1 MKSLLVFSLLVA
13 ALFVPN
19 LASATPG
26 TSQVTVNDSTF
37 DVNYDATG
45 LEVTGIDADVDSSSL
60 IVVVN
65 LTDVSGTLVIT
76 LDRNFFDSKTNG
88 EDADFIVLLDGG
100 TQAVTTESSDD
111 VSRTLTIQVPADTL
125 SLDIIGSSFGSAQ
138 PSEQTPPGETTPPE
152 ETPTETAPPAETPAE
167 TPSEMACG
175 PGTVLK
181 DGVCVLEQTETAP
194 PEETPTETAPPA
206 ETPSETTCGPGTVLK
221 DGACVLDER
230 CGPGTILKDGACV
243 LDQTPVPQATSSRGL
258 AFDLIEPIVAAFV
271 IAFVLMMILW
281 AIGKAGRSKN

>member
-1 MKSLLVFSLLVA
+1 M
-13 ALFVPN
+13 PN
-19 LASATPG
+19 FAFASPG

-37 DVNYDATG
+37 DVSYDATG
-45 LEVTGIDADVDSSSL
+45 LDVTGIDADTESTSL

-65 LTDVSGTLVIT
+65 LTDVSGTLTIT

-88 EDADFIVLLDGG
+88 EDADFLVLLDGG
-100 TQAVTTESSDD
+100 TPAVTTESSND

-138 PSEQTPPGETTPPE
+138 PAEQTPQEETTPE
-152 ETPTETAPPAETPAE
+152 ETPTETAPPEETAP
-167 TPSEMACG
+167 EMTCG
-175 PGTVLK
+175 PGTVLQ
-181 DGVCVLEQTETAP
+181 DGVCVLEQAAETAP
-194 PEETPTETAPPA
+194 PEKTPTEMVPPVT
-206 ETPSETTCGPGTVLK
+206 TPSQTSCGPGTVLK
-221 DGACVLDER
+221 DGACVLDET

-243 LDQTPVPQATSSRGL
+243 LAQPPVQQATSSRGL